1 MANRSAMSVLD
12 EEVFENRR
20 RYENRRELYR
30 SFGYDIEREREFI
43 LGIVRPVTG
52 PVLEIGTGK
61 GYMTVAIARA
71 GYRLTSVDLSVE
83 DQRMALLNLRYDG
96 CADRAT
102 LEIADA
108 EHLPYVSASFDLVIT
123 VNVLHHLARPRDVY
137 EEMTRVMASSG
148 RIVVSDFSTYGLE
161 VMDRILQS
169 EGRRHDVGSGS
180 LMEMREWLLAD
191 GFKVGL
197 HRTRIQDTIVGV
209 R

>member
-1 MANRSAMSVLD
+1 MDILD
-12 EEVFENRR
+12 DEVFANRR
-20 RYENRRELYR
+20 RYETRRELYR

-43 LGIVRPVTG
+43 LGIIRPVTG

-61 GYMTVAIARA
+61 GHMTVALARA
-71 GYRLTSVDLSVE
+71 GARLTSVDLSAE

-108 EHLPYVSASFDLVIT
+108 EQLPYAAASFDLVIT
-123 VNVLHHLARPRDVY
+123 VNVLHHLARPRAVY
-137 EEMTRVMASSG
+137 EEMTRVVSSTG
-148 RIVVSDFSTYGLE
+148 RIVVSDFSAYGLE

-169 EGRRHDVGSGS
+169 EGRQHDVGCGS
-180 LMEMREWLLAD
+180 LAKMREWLLAD

-197 HRTRIQDTIVGV
+197 HRTSIQDTIVGV

>member
-1 MANRSAMSVLD
+1 MDRLD
-12 EEVFENRR
+12 EEVIENRR
-20 RYENRRELYR
+20 RYETRRELYR

-61 GYMTVAIARA
+61 GYMTVALARA
-71 GYRLTSVDLSVE
+71 GARLTSVDLSAEV
-83 DQRMALLNLRYDG
+83 QRMALLNLRHDG
-96 CADRAT
+96 CAERAR
-102 LEIADA
+102 LEIANA
-108 EHLPYVSASFDLVIT
+108 EQLPYAAASFDLVIT
-123 VNVLHHLARPRDVY
+123 VNVLHHLARPRAVY
-137 EEMTRVMASSG
+137 EEMTRVVSSAG

-197 HRTRIQDTIVGV
+197 HRTSIQDTIVGV